1 MAVTIGKIGQNT
13 NSRILELYGKS
24 SDIKPIDFIDGVQ
37 VINGSVFIEIDTG
50 KGFLFDEQNKT
61 WKEV

>member
-37 VINGSVFIEIDTG
+37 VINGSIFIEMDTG
-50 KGFLFDEQNKT
+50 DSYFFDEETHT
-61 WKEV
+61 WIAT

>member
-13 NSRILELYGKS
+13 NSRTLELYGKS
-24 SDIKPIDFIDGVQ
+24 TDIKPTDFIDGVQ
-37 VINGSVFIEIDTG
+37 VINGSIFIEIDTG

-61 WKEV
+61 WREV

>member
-24 SDIKPIDFIDGVQ
+24 SDIKPIDFIDGMQ
-37 VINGSVFIEIDTG
+37 VINGSIFIEIDTG

-61 WKEV
+61 WREV

>member
-61 WKEV
+61 WREV

>member
-13 NSRILELYGKS
+13 NSCILELYGKS
-24 SDIKPIDFIDGVQ
+24 SDIKPTDFVNGVQ

-50 KGFLFDEQNKT
+50 KGFLFDGQNKT
-61 WKEV
+61 WREV

>member
-1 MAVTIGKIGQNT
+1 MVTIGKIGQNT
-13 NSRILELYGKS
+13 NSRTLELYGKS
-24 SDIKPIDFIDGVQ
+24 TDTKPIDFIDDVQ

-61 WKEV
+61 WKEI

>member
-1 MAVTIGKIGQNT
+1 MVTIGKIGQNT
-13 NSRILELYGKS
+13 NSRTLELYGES
-24 SDIKPIDFIDGVQ
+24 TDTKPTDFIDGVQ